1 MDIQLATKE
10 HLSQIEPLYQALFAT
25 TADLEPYFFK
35 KAHQDQFFWKRP
47 LKMTNQI
54 YLLL

>member
-25 TADLEPYFFK
+25 TADLEPYFF
-35 KAHQDQFFWKRP
+35 
-47 LKMTNQI
+47 
-54 YLLL
+54 